1 MGLFSKSK
9 KVNEYEEAS
18 NNLNNEATTL
28 ASERVIFEQIQDD
41 DERAAFLVDQMKL
54 GSPLII
60 NFEKLPIMV
69 VNKLLAFFAGACYAV
84 DGNTVKINDYT
95 YCFARK
101 EEFSDGSLNELLH
114 QI

>member
-1 MGLFSKSK
+1 MMWEGRLINMGLFSKSK

-60 NFEKLPIMV
+60 NFEKLPIMG
-69 VNKLLAFFAGACYAV
+69 VNKLLAFLQV
-84 DGNTVKINDYT
+84 LVM
-95 YCFARK
+95 
-101 EEFSDGSLNELLH
+101 LLMV
-114 QI
+114 IL

>member
-60 NFEKLPIMV
+60 NFENCVSDKESKQGQTVDALALGGDEGRDKL
-69 VNKLLAFFAGACYAV
+69 
-84 DGNTVKINDYT
+84 
-95 YCFARK
+95 R
-101 EEFSDGSLNELLH
+101 
-114 QI
+114 

>member
-9 KVNEYEEAS
+9 KLNEYEEAL
-18 NNLNNEATTL
+18 NNLNNEPSKL
-28 ASERVIFEQIQDD
+28 ASERVIFEQVQDD

-54 GSPLII
+54 GSPLIL
-60 NFEKLPIMV
+60 NFQKLPIMG

-84 DGNTVKINDYT
+84 EGNTVKINDYT
-95 YCFARK
+95 YLFARK
-101 EEFSDGSLNELLH
+101 EEFLDGSLTELIE

>member
-41 DERAAFLVDQMKL
+41 DERAAFLVDQMNFTFFL
-54 GSPLII
+54 FVFSGFLLSTDPASWYPL
-60 NFEKLPIMV
+60 PV
-69 VNKLLAFFAGACYAV
+69 
-84 DGNTVKINDYT
+84 
-95 YCFARK
+95 
-101 EEFSDGSLNELLH
+101 
-114 QI
+114 